1 MPDGF
6 LTPRDL
12 DGRTAYYKLLNAAKE
27 GGMNKIKRGVYASD
41 EDLAKQMIDIDKVV
55 HGSVLCLYSAWSYYG
70 LTTQVPQ
77 AYCLAIKHGR
87 KIVIPH
93 YPPINLYHWSGKA
106 FSLGI
111 TEKVIEGFD
120 VRIYDMEKCVCDAV
134 RYRNKVGFD
143 VCIEVVKEYLNR
155 KDRNVDKLMSYASE
169 LRVANVIRPFVDY
182 NLQ

>member
-6 LTPRDL
+6 LTPRDM

-27 GGMNKIKRGVYASD
+27 GGMNKIKRGVYVSD

-55 HGSVLCLYSAWSYYG
+55 HGSVLCLYSAWSYYE

-87 KIVIPH
+87 KIVVPD
-93 YPPINLYHWSGKA
+93 YPPINLYHWSGNA

-111 TEKVIEGFD
+111 TEKVIEGFK
-120 VRIYDMEKCVCDAV
+120 VRIYDMEKSVCDAV
-134 RYRNKVGFD
+134 RYRNKVGMD
-143 VCIEVVKEYLNR
+143 VCIEIVKEYLKR
-155 KDRNVDKLMSYASE
+155 KERNIDKLMRYASE
-169 LRVANVIRPFVDY
+169 LRVANVIRPFVEY